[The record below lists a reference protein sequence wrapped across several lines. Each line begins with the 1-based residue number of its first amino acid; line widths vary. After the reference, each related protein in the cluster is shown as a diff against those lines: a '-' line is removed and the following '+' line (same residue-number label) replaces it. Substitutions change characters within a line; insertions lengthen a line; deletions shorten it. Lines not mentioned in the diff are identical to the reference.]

1 MSVANRLSIPGVA
14 DEAMSEADG
23 AGGGPNV
30 AKPTKG
36 KSRRKLNGDSR
47 RDKASGEAS
56 GAVPDVTR

>member
-1 MSVANRLSIPGVA
+1 
-14 DEAMSEADG
+14 MSEADG